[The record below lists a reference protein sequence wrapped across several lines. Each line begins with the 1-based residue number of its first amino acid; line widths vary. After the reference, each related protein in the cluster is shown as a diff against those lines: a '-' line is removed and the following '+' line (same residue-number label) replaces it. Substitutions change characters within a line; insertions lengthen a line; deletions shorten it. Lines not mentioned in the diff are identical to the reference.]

1 MKLPN
6 LFSDETR
13 LREYQAGDTIFEK
26 GQPGDEMFIVHEG
39 EVDIVIGGTIVETV
53 GPEQFFGELALI
65 DEAPRSA
72 NAVARSRCKLVPL
85 TQREFT
91 FLVDEIPF
99 FALRVMKVLA
109 DRLRRVDASKFE
121 APIS

>member
-6 LFSDETR
+6 IFSDPSK
-13 LREYQAGDTIFEK
+13 LRHFAAGATIFKAGD
-26 GQPGDEMFIVHEG
+26 PGDEMFVVEEG
-39 EVDIVIGGTIVETV
+39 EVDIVIDGTVVETV
-53 GPEQFFGELALI
+53 GPEHFFGELALI

-72 NAVARSRCKLVPL
+72 DAVARTDCKLIPL
-85 TQREFT
+85 NQRQFT

-109 DRLRRVDASKFE
+109 DRLRKADRAKG
-121 APIS
+121 

>member
-1 MKLPN
+1 
-6 LFSDETR
+6 
-13 LREYQAGDTIFEK
+13 
-26 GQPGDEMFIVHEG
+26 
-39 EVDIVIGGTIVETV
+39 VDIVIGGTIVETV